1 MLDSSMLLLKL
12 TCFLLPVSRRIQ
24 TSPPRPPS
32 PPRIQDLYWKV
43 MDGGEG
49 GGEALGVRSEQLE
62 QGGLIELVVAKAQ
75 DVNGALL

>member
-1 MLDSSMLLLKL
+1 
-12 TCFLLPVSRRIQ
+12 
-24 TSPPRPPS
+24 
-32 PPRIQDLYWKV
+32 

-75 DVNGALL
+75 DVNGALLQGLGAPGSCSA

>member
-1 MLDSSMLLLKL
+1 
-12 TCFLLPVSRRIQ
+12 
-24 TSPPRPPS
+24 
-32 PPRIQDLYWKV
+32 

-75 DVNGALL
+75 VGATRIAAATA